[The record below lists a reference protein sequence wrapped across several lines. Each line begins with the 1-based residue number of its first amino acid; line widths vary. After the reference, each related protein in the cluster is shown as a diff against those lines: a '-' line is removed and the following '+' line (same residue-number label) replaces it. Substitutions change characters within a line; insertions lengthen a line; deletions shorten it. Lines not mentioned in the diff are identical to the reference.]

1 METIILKPNIQSYE
15 KAAQIIKQGGLVAF
29 PTETVYGLGA
39 NALDEQA
46 AKKIYA
52 VKGRPSDN
60 PLIIHVADKEDISK
74 YCFVPDTA
82 KTFIDEFMPGAV
94 TAVFKKKELI
104 PDAVTGGLKTVA
116 VRIPSNSIAR
126 EFIRS
131 TNLPICAPSA
141 NTSSK
146 PSPTLAIHV
155 YEDLSGK
162 IPYIIDGGSCDI
174 GIESTIIDFSGERP
188 RLLRPGGVPI
198 EKIEAIIGKVER
210 NISADRPLC
219 PGMKYKHYSPKAQVY
234 LYKKSMDVYEFFGNE
249 QNAFVGYEGDFEL
262 RKNVYVVKNDYEYA
276 KLIFAIFR
284 ECDSN
289 GVEKIFCPI
298 PMDNGIGASL
308 HNRLIKAAGGKIV
321 EEK

>member
-1 METIILKPNIQSYE
+1 M
-15 KAAQIIKQGGLVAF
+15 
-29 PTETVYGLGA
+29 
-39 NALDEQA
+39 
-46 AKKIYA
+46 
-52 VKGRPSDN
+52 
-60 PLIIHVADKEDISK
+60 
-74 YCFVPDTA
+74 
-82 KTFIDEFMPGAV
+82 
-94 TAVFKKKELI
+94 
-104 PDAVTGGLKTVA
+104 
-116 VRIPSNSIAR
+116 
-126 EFIRS
+126 
-131 TNLPICAPSA
+131 PICAPSA

-210 NISADRPLC
+210 NINADRPLC

-234 LYKKSMDVYEFFGNE
+234 LYKKPMDVYEFFGNE
-249 QNAFVGYEGDFEL
+249 QNAFVVYEGDFEL